1 MPDLTETYLPMLLN
15 HRLGDLEPGE
25 GLIYPHYAGY
35 SVLNIPASLC
45 NWLGVPGFGAGPLNI
60 EELNALSQG
69 VQRIIFILMD
79 ALGLQLFQRMM
90 EKALLPVWQSF
101 LSEGFLVPLTS
112 LSPSTTST
120 ALTSLWT
127 GRSPAEHGIIGY
139 ELWLKE
145 YGIVANMILHAPIT
159 YRNDTG
165 SLTKAGFQPESY
177 LSFTNLGTYLVA
189 HGVKP
194 YAFQHASILR
204 SGLSQMLY
212 KDVETRS
219 FNTSTDLWLNLRD
232 LLNGRPHERQF
243 IWVYWSEMDHYSH
256 QYGPEDERPTAEFL
270 TFSQTFE
277 KLLLKGIRADIRRD
291 TLVILTADHGQIST
305 PLSPHHDLRNHPG
318 LVQRLHILPTGEN
331 RFQYLFVRPGQVE
344 AVQRYYQRA
353 WPRQFAFIEPSLA
366 VQVGLFG
373 PGKPHPQLYDRL
385 GDILALGLGSA
396 YLWWA
401 NKDNPLLGRHGGL
414 SPQEMLVP
422 FLMAR
427 LSV

>member
-1 MPDLTETYLPMLLN
+1 ME
-15 HRLGDLEPGE
+15 
-25 GLIYPHYAGY
+25 I
-35 SVLNIPASLC
+35 
-45 NWLGVPGFGAGPLNI
+45 PGFGINPLRI
-60 EELNALSQG
+60 EELNGLAQG
-69 VQRIIFILMD
+69 VRRIIFILMD
-79 ALGLQLFQRMM
+79 ALGLQLFQIML
-90 EKALLPVWQSF
+90 EKALLPVWENLLQ
-101 LSEGFLVPLTS
+101 EGLLVPLTS

-145 YGIVANMILHAPIT
+145 YGIVTNMILHAPIS

-165 SLTKAGFQPESY
+165 SLTKAGFQPETY
-177 LSFTNLGTYLVA
+177 LPFTNLGTYLGA

-194 YAFQHASILR
+194 YAFQHHSILR

-232 LLNGRPHERQF
+232 LVNGRPTERQF
-243 IWVYWSEMDHYSH
+243 IWVYWGEVDHYSH
-256 QYGPEDERPTAEFL
+256 QYGPQDERPAAEFA
-270 TFSQTFE
+270 TFSLTFE
-277 KLLLKGIRADIRRD
+277 KLLLNQLRSDVRHD
-291 TLVILTADHGQIST
+291 TLLILTADHGQIYT
-305 PLSPHHDLRNHPG
+305 PLSPHHDLRNHPS
-318 LVQRLHILPTGEN
+318 LIQRLHILPTGEN

-344 AVQRYYQRA
+344 AIHEYYQRN
-353 WPRQFAFIEPSLA
+353 WPRQFSFIEPSHA
-366 VQVGLFG
+366 ARTGLFG
-373 PGKPHPQLYDRL
+373 PGNAHPQLFDRL
-385 GDILALGLGSA
+385 GDTLALAQGSA

-414 SPQEMLVP
+414 TSEEMLVP

-427 LSV
+427 L

>member
-1 MPDLTETYLPMLLN
+1 MPDLTQAYLPILQG
-15 HRLGDLEPGE
+15 HRLPGLDLGE

-35 SVLNIPASLC
+35 SILNIPPSLC
-45 NWLGVPGFGAGPLNI
+45 RWMEVPDYGTQPLRVAELDSLAKGVR
-60 EELNALSQG
+60 
-69 VQRIIFILMD
+69 RIIFILMD
-79 ALGLQLFQRMM
+79 ALGLQLFQGWM
-90 EKALLPVWQSF
+90 EKALLPVWQN
-101 LSEGFLVPLTS
+101 LLQDGLLAPLTS
-112 LSPSTTST
+112 LSPSTTSS
-120 ALTSLWT
+120 ALTSLWC

-145 YGIVANMILHAPIT
+145 YGVVANMILHAPIT

-165 SLTKAGFQPESY
+165 SLAKAGFQAETY
-177 LSFTNLGTYLVA
+177 LPFTNLGTHLGA

-194 YAFQHASILR
+194 YAFQHTSILR

-232 LLNGRPHERQF
+232 LVNGRPAERQF
-243 IWVYWSEMDHYSH
+243 IWVYWGEVDHYSH
-256 QYGPEDERPTAEFL
+256 QYGPEDERPAAEFA

-277 KLLLKGIRADIRRD
+277 KLLLKQLRSDVRHD
-291 TLVILTADHGQIST
+291 TLLILTADHGQIST
-305 PLSPHHDLRNHPG
+305 IQSPHHDLRNHPN

-331 RFQYLFVRPGQVE
+331 RFQYLFVRPGQTE
-344 AVQRYYQRA
+344 AIQEYYQHS
-353 WPRQFAFIEPSLA
+353 WPRQFTLIDPSRA
-366 VQVGLFG
+366 VQAGLFG
-373 PGKPHPQLYDRL
+373 PGKPHPQLFDRL
-385 GDILALGLGSA
+385 GDTLALAQGSA

-414 SPQEMLVP
+414 SPEEMLVP

-427 LSV
+427 L

>member
-1 MPDLTETYLPMLLN
+1 MPDLTQAYLPILQG
-15 HRLGDLEPGE
+15 HRLPGLDLGE

-35 SVLNIPASLC
+35 SILNIPPSLC
-45 NWLGVPGFGAGPLNI
+45 RWMEVPGYGTQPLRVA
-60 EELNALSQG
+60 ELDALAKG
-69 VQRIIFILMD
+69 VRRIIFILMD
-79 ALGLQLFQRMM
+79 ALGLQLFQGWM
-90 EKALLPVWQSF
+90 EKALLPVWQN
-101 LSEGFLVPLTS
+101 LLQDGLLAPLTS
-112 LSPSTTST
+112 LSPSTTSS
-120 ALTSLWT
+120 ALTSLWC

-145 YGIVANMILHAPIT
+145 YGVVANMILHAPIT

-165 SLTKAGFQPESY
+165 SLAKAGFQAETY
-177 LSFTNLGTYLVA
+177 LPFTHLGTHLGA

-194 YAFQHASILR
+194 YAFQHTSILR

-232 LLNGRPHERQF
+232 LINGRPAERQF
-243 IWVYWSEMDHYSH
+243 IWVYWGEVDHYSH
-256 QYGPEDERPTAEFL
+256 QYGPEDERPAAEFA

-277 KLLLKGIRADIRRD
+277 KLLLKQLRSDVRHD
-291 TLVILTADHGQIST
+291 TLLILTADHGQIST
-305 PLSPHHDLRNHPG
+305 PQSPHHDLRNHPN

-331 RFQYLFVRPGQVE
+331 RFQYLFVRPGQTE
-344 AVQRYYQRA
+344 TVQEYYQHS
-353 WPRQFAFIEPSLA
+353 WPRQFTLIDPSRA
-366 VQVGLFG
+366 VQAGLFG
-373 PGKPHPQLYDRL
+373 PGKPHPQLFDRL
-385 GDILALGLGSA
+385 GDTLALAQGSA

-414 SPQEMLVP
+414 SPEEMLVP

-427 LSV
+427 L